1 MEDLLEHP
9 LQVLDDGVLEVL
21 ILPRLEDVELFLDGA
36 GNLLEVLLRHVQ
48 LPLCL
53 GYLGPGPK
61 TVFFNEIEGQKQ
73 DCCQQWCGS
82 GSESGSVGSICF
94 WASRIQIRIH

>member
-9 LQVLDDGVLEVL
+9 LQVLDDGLLEVL

-48 LPLCL
+48 LPFRLR
-53 GYLGPGPK
+53 YLGPGQKP
-61 TVFFNEIEGQKQ
+61 VFLKE
-73 DCCQQWCGS
+73 
-82 GSESGSVGSICF
+82 
-94 WASRIQIRIH
+94 

>member
-1 MEDLLEHP
+1 MEDLLEHS

-48 LPLCL
+48 LPLSL
-53 GYLGPGPK
+53 RYLGPGPK
-61 TVFFNEIEGQKQ
+61 TAFERNRETKDMIVRKKNL
-73 DCCQQWCGS
+73 
-82 GSESGSVGSICF
+82 
-94 WASRIQIRIH
+94 

>member
-21 ILPRLEDVELFLDGA
+21 ILPRLEDIELFLDGA

-53 GYLGPGPK
+53 RYLGPGEK
-61 TVFFNEIEGQKQ
+61 TFLKKEIEGQKQ
-73 DCCQQWCGS
+73 DYCQQYCGS
-82 GSESGSVGSICF
+82 GSEFVRSICF
-94 WASRIQIRIH
+94 